1 MALTFMLD
9 GRSVTLAAEAAPT
22 LLEALRDHLDH
33 VAPRAG
39 CGIGRCGACVVL
51 LDGVPVNSCLVPT
64 ARLEGTMVTTRDGLG
79 GNVVDEVIS
88 ALRSSDAFQC
98 GACASGIVVTLTYLA
113 GLTPRPSIG
122 EAELAL
128 AGHLC
133 RCTGYAGIR
142 RAVRSLFG

>member
-9 GRSVTLAAEAAPT
+9 GRPASLEAEAAPT

-33 VAPRAG
+33 VSPRAG

-64 ARLEGTMVTTRDGLG
+64 ARLEGTTVTTSDGLNG
-79 GNVVDEVIS
+79 QAAEVIS
-88 ALRSSDAFQC
+88 ALRSADAFQC
-98 GACASGIVVTLTYLA
+98 GACASGLVVTLTYLA
-113 GLTPRPSIG
+113 GLKPKPSIG

-128 AGHLC
+128 VGHIC

-142 RAVRSLFG
+142 RAVRDLFG